1 MSSSDYL
8 SLTEADVRNNPQL
21 DQATLMN
28 LVLSRPDLRAAVRQH
43 PNCYPALAEW
53 IDGALSAEQQNIDQR
68 PPSQASGSEGNRKAS
83 TATMQWALV
92 MPFVLAGLAALAVV
106 TVFIPAFVSDFEGDR
121 SSHFMWELWPPLR
134 GAVLPLTI
142 ISMVLS
148 LTSVLLA
155 VISIFIRVK
164 PLQVTG
170 AITATSAGLA
180 GVVTYIVFFTQLPKL
195 TGEYT
200 SVSFDPAAGSFI
212 GLVAFSLLLIAGGF
226 AVPFA
231 FTHRDRS
238 QQIAAFSNRGRS
250 EHAQPHRGAPKRQPL
265 WMPYVV
271 VGLAALAF
279 VMTLLPA
286 TSSAINNSRNAGYM
300 LAFIGG
306 VQILTVL
313 SLTLLIVAIALPLIA
328 ASVRSKS
335 LMLVYPLSSVAAGTM
350 GLFTYI
356 VLFLQMA
363 MVNRVGAEFLRVLG
377 GETRDSGGSYGF
389 DSDDYGDSYADS
401 SLSGDKIEFSFDPTF
416 GSIAGMIIF
425 SLLIIAGVVAIVL
438 EILGARRT
446 QWSANSESSGQLQ
459 ADLPSKPLSP
469 LEREGGES
477 TTVRVE

>member
-28 LVLSRPDLRAAVRQH
+28 LVLSRPDLRVAVRQH

-53 IDGALSAEQQNIDQR
+53 IDGALSAEQQNNGQR

-83 TATMQWALV
+83 TATTQWALV

-106 TVFIPAFVSDFEGDR
+106 TIFIPAYVFDFEGDR
-121 SSHFMWELWPPLR
+121 SSHFIWELR
-134 GAVLPLTI
+134 GGAVLPLTV

-155 VISIFIRVK
+155 VISIFIRVR
-164 PLQVTG
+164 PLRATS

-180 GVVTYIVFFTQLPKL
+180 GVVTYILLFTQLAKL
-195 TGEYT
+195 PGELLWDE
-200 SVSFDPAAGSFI
+200 VSFDPVAGSFI

-250 EHAQPHRGAPKRQPL
+250 EHAQPHRNAPKRQPL

-279 VMTLLPA
+279 VMILLPA

-328 ASVRSKS
+328 ASVRLKS

-446 QWSANSESSGQLQ
+446 QWSANSESSDQLQ
-459 ADLPSKPLSP
+459 ADSPSKPVPS
-469 LEREGGES
+469 LERDGGEP
-477 TTVRVE
+477 TAARVD